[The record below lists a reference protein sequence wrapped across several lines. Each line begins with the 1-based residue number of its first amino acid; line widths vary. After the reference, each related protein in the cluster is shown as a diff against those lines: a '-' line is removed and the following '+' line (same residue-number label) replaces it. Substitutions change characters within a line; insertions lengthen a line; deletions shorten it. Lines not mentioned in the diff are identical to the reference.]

1 MLKEEEEVAA
11 KVFYKKKKKIP
22 TSFSVPSGGRN
33 HSQPIVSSRD
43 AMELCE
49 GEESHAG
56 SNTHYNHGFL
66 IPQVHGQGGESE

>member
-1 MLKEEEEVAA
+1 MQIS
-11 KVFYKKKKKIP
+11 KKWRFGWEYLIL
-22 TSFSVPSGGRN
+22 
-33 HSQPIVSSRD
+33 VSSRD

-49 GEESHAG
+49 GDESHAG